1 MFEEEL
7 DVIDV
12 VVGTTGGVNVIWGL
26 DDVDELEYS
35 YIIWDWFQTWNKNC
49 PTMGN
54 LTNIA
59 LVFT

>member
-26 DDVDELEYS
+26 DDVDELGIVTLYGIGFKHGTKIAQPWGIS
-35 YIIWDWFQTWNKNC
+35 
-49 PTMGN
+49 PT
-54 LTNIA
+54 
-59 LVFT
+59 